1 MPVPASVVWGIDLRL
16 CLPGAR
22 LHASAPCKGCHGSC
36 AQDNCTPNVVTY
48 NTLVDVYGK
57 MGDWERAI
65 DVLDRMKGQART
77 QKP

>member
-1 MPVPASVVWGIDLRL
+1 MPCG
-16 CLPGAR
+16 
-22 LHASAPCKGCHGSC
+22 C

-65 DVLDRMKGQART
+65 DVLDHMTGQARARFLALCCR
-77 QKP
+77 